1 MELITHCCV
10 IDNPVSRG
18 YVLMLT
24 KMNLLNRVPEHDCL
38 TFSRATENGMQTCL
52 FLYER
57 LKTIPTVDPG
67 SGSYPPGP
75 QGAVALL
82 YAYARYRLISWRCML
97 GDGLPLSNTET

>member
-10 IDNPVSRG
+10 IDNPVSRD

-24 KMNLLNRVPEHDCL
+24 KMNLLNRVPGHDCL
-38 TFSRATENGMQTCL
+38 TFFVLQRTECKPA